1 MRSNS
6 LTLFLLLSVVGLLC
20 LMPVWY
26 FFLAPWLAEPVFF
39 LAGKLVSDT
48 FHWVVTYRLTD
59 TQATL
64 LTSLQFIAAPGQG
77 RSGAL
82 APVAD
87 YRVHGYGLV
96 LLWAMLLASRPP
108 ALLRKLLLGT
118 VVMLVLASVAV
129 ALQWLNDVLN
139 RAGPHVFAQTQ
150 VPVWLA
156 ETVQFGFHFNL
167 FIFTALAPVLLWV
180 LMNRAFVQALWSQA
194 TNVPLQAQGRAAGQ
208 GTPPPRADAP
218 GSAD

>member
-1 MRSNS
+1 M
-6 LTLFLLLSVVGLLC
+6 
-20 LMPVWY
+20 
-26 FFLAPWLAEPVFF
+26 
-39 LAGKLVSDT
+39 
-48 FHWVVTYRLTD
+48 D

-87 YRVHGYGLV
+87 YRLHGYGLV
-96 LLWAMLLASRPP
+96 LLWAMLLASRPS

-118 VVMLVLASVAV
+118 VAMLVLVSVAV
-129 ALQWLNDVLN
+129 ALQWLNDVFN
-139 RAGPHVFAQTQ
+139 RSGAHVLAQTRA
-150 VPVWLA
+150 PAWLVEA
-156 ETVQFGFHFNL
+156 VAFGFHFHL

-194 TNVPLQAQGRAAGQ
+194 TNMPPLARGKAAGQ
-208 GTPPPRADAP
+208 ETRPPRADVP

>member
-1 MRSNS
+1 MRASTRPHS
-6 LTLFLLLSVVGLLC
+6 LALFLLLSVLGLLC

-26 FFLAPWLAEPVFF
+26 FFLAPWLAEPVFL
-39 LAGKLVSDT
+39 LAGTVVSDA

-59 TQATL
+59 TRATL
-64 LTSLQFIAAPGQG
+64 LTSLQVIAEQGQG

-118 VVMLVLASVAV
+118 VVMLVFASVGV
-129 ALQWLNDVLN
+129 ALQWL
-139 RAGPHVFAQTQ
+139 RTYP
-150 VPVWLA
+150 
-156 ETVQFGFHFNL
+156 
-167 FIFTALAPVLLWV
+167 
-180 LMNRAFVQALWSQA
+180 
-194 TNVPLQAQGRAAGQ
+194 
-208 GTPPPRADAP
+208 
-218 GSAD
+218 

>member
-77 RSGAL
+77 RSA
-82 APVAD
+82 ARCRHRA
-87 YRVHGYGLV
+87 
-96 LLWAMLLASRPP
+96 
-108 ALLRKLLLGT
+108 ALLGARGRGPAHGRGLPRG
-118 VVMLVLASVAV
+118 VA
-129 ALQWLNDVLN
+129 
-139 RAGPHVFAQTQ
+139 R
-150 VPVWLA
+150 
-156 ETVQFGFHFNL
+156 
-167 FIFTALAPVLLWV
+167 
-180 LMNRAFVQALWSQA
+180 
-194 TNVPLQAQGRAAGQ
+194 
-208 GTPPPRADAP
+208 
-218 GSAD
+218 

>member
-6 LTLFLLLSVVGLLC
+6 LTLFLLLSVAGLLC

-26 FFLAPWLAEPVFF
+26 YFLSPWLAGPVFYMAGEVVSNMF
-39 LAGKLVSDT
+39 L
-48 FHWVVTYRLTD
+48 WVVTYQRTD
-59 TQATL
+59 TQAAL
-64 LTSLQFIAAPGQG
+64 LTGLRFVAEQGQG
-77 RSGAL
+77 RSGSL

-118 VVMLVLASVAV
+118 LVMLVFASVAV
-129 ALQWLNDVLN
+129 VLQWLNDVFY
-139 RAGPHVFAQTQ
+139 RSGAHVLAQTRA
-150 VPVWLA
+150 PAWLVEVVA
-156 ETVQFGFHFNL
+156 FGFHFNL

-194 TNVPLQAQGRAAGQ
+194 TNVSPQAQDPIAEKGVHTAK
-208 GTPPPRADAP
+208 PDLLK
-218 GSAD
+218 SAD

>member
-1 MRSNS
+1 MRASTRPHS
-6 LTLFLLLSVVGLLC
+6 LALFLLLSVLGLLC

-26 FFLAPWLAEPVFF
+26 FFLAPWLAEPVFL
-39 LAGKLVSDT
+39 LAGTVVSDT

-59 TQATL
+59 TRATL
-64 LTSLQFIAAPGQG
+64 LTSLQVIAEQGQG

-118 VVMLVLASVAV
+118 VVMLVFASVGV
-129 ALQWLNDVLN
+129 ALQWLNDVFY
-139 RAGPHVFAQTQ
+139 RSGAHVLAQTRA
-150 VPVWLA
+150 PGWLVEA
-156 ETVQFGFHFNL
+156 VAFGFHFHL

-180 LMNRAFVQALWSQA
+180 LMSRSFVHALWGQA
-194 TNVPLQAQGRAAGQ
+194 TVQGAQ
-208 GTPPPRADAP
+208 PPGVDATKPAD
-218 GSAD
+218 

>member
-1 MRSNS
+1 MRSSS

-108 ALLRKLLLGT
+108 ALVRKLLLGT

-129 ALQWLNDVLN
+129 ALQWLNDVFN
-139 RAGPHVFAQTQ
+139 RSGAHVLAQTRA
-150 VPVWLA
+150 PAWLVEA
-156 ETVQFGFHFNL
+156 VAFGFHFHL

-194 TNVPLQAQGRAAGQ
+194 TMQ
-208 GTPPPRADAP
+208 GTQPHGVDATNP
-218 GSAD
+218 VD